1 MDGPVE
7 NSQRNDQL
15 VEEDD
20 DVPPPL
26 VPDGDK
32 HQLVEEDDDV
42 PPPLMPDGDNHPDPL
57 SKFVIAGLLF
67 ILR

>member
-1 MDGPVE
+1 MAQSKIP
-7 NSQRNDQL
+7 SATTSL
-15 VEEDD
+15 WKKTMTC
-20 DVPPPL
+20 PPPL

-32 HQLVEEDDDV
+32 HQLVEEDNDV